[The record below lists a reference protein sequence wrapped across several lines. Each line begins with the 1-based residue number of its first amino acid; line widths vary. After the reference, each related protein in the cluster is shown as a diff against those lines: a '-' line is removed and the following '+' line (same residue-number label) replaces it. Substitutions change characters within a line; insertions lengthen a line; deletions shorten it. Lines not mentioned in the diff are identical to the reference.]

1 MKWVENCLISL
12 RNSTYPLNVIVIDN
26 LSTDGTY
33 NYIKQNFPEIE
44 LINAEANLGFGKANN
59 IGLKIAI
66 EQKADYVFLL
76 NQDAWIETNTIE
88 KLVIIAEENKD
99 YGIISPMHYDGSNQK
114 FDHKFIEYIQQTECP
129 DLLQDLWYN
138 RLKTIYSTTFVNA
151 AAWLIPIACVQLVG
165 GFDPMFPHYGE
176 DVDYVQ
182 RVHYNKFKVGISPM
196 AKINHDARVQL
207 WSEIMWNKNR
217 MYTIYLSEI
226 KNINGSLRSNL
237 LVFCKNRFDELTSN
251 LLYRQFRL
259 FAFKAKLTARILV
272 NIRPIY
278 LARKSSLSKKAFLN

>member
-1 MKWVENCLISL
+1 MPSPNIYCIIVSYNGMKWVENCLISL

-207 WSEIMWNKNR
+207 
-217 MYTIYLSEI
+217 
-226 KNINGSLRSNL
+226 
-237 LVFCKNRFDELTSN
+237 
-251 LLYRQFRL
+251 
-259 FAFKAKLTARILV
+259 
-272 NIRPIY
+272 
-278 LARKSSLSKKAFLN
+278 